1 MKTVDTLLVVGLGLI
16 GGSFAAAVKSAGACR
31 QVYGYDLNKASLE
44 EAEALGI
51 IDCGFENLSEGV
63 AAADVI
69 MLAVPMLAMKPVL
82 EQVSLYLLD
91 EGVGQKVVTD
101 AGSSKKAL
109 LDAALETFGEI
120 PAWLVPGH
128 PIAGSEKSGV
138 GAAKAT
144 LFQAHDVI
152 LTPLKHTDDLA
163 LEKVKMLWEAC
174 GAVVTSMDPYHH
186 DEVLAKTSHLPH
198 FLAFSLVNTLAGNP
212 DNQDIFRF
220 AAGGFRDFTRIAGSD
235 PIMWHD
241 VALGNN
247 QAVLEALDEFTEGLQ
262 VLRKAIIQKD
272 SQSLLGIFSR
282 AQSARQHFS
291 SLLESRKQR
300 VKPLPDTAMAH
311 SVFSGSVLVEGEDIK
326 QEVMESMKESSQ
338 TFIASPGGSIS
349 GELRVPGDKS
359 ISHRSIML
367 GALAEGET
375 VVEGFLEGEDALAT
389 LKAFRDMGVQID
401 GPYLGKVTI
410 QGVGMHGLK
419 QPEGPLYLGN
429 AGTAMRLMAGLMAA
443 QSFDVTLTGD
453 HSLSGRPMNRVVDPL
468 GQMGA
473 TIETSEGGRPPLK
486 IKGAAQLKGIEYQLP
501 MASAQVQSC
510 LLLAGMYADG
520 ETVTVAPGIVRDH
533 TNRMLN
539 GFGYP
544 VSVSGE
550 NGCRVAIK
558 GGGKLTATRI
568 DVPSDVSSAAFFMVA
583 ASIAEGSEVRL
594 SHVGMNPTRSGVV
607 EILQLMGADITLEN
621 ESVVGGEPVADLVVR
636 SAQLK
641 GIDIPERLV
650 PIAIDEF
657 PVLFVAAA
665 CAEGRTLL
673 TGARELRVK
682 ESDRIQAMA
691 DGLIALGIDAQPLPD
706 GMMINGS
713 GNAPSERK
721 GEPVFNGG
729 TVDSHGDHRIAMSFA
744 VAALR
749 AKGDIRILNCA
760 NVATSFPDF
769 AGLANR
775 AGMRIV
781 VTEGLEDGSC

>member
-1 MKTVDTLLVVGLGLI
+1 MQTVDTLLVVGLGLI
-16 GGSFAAAVKSAGACR
+16 GGSFAAAVKSAGVCR
-31 QVYGYDLNKASLE
+31 QVYGYDQDRGSLE

-51 IDCGFENLSEGV
+51 IDHGCQNLAEGV
-63 AAADVI
+63 AVADVI
-69 MLAVPMLAMKPVL
+69 MLAVPMLAMRPVL
-82 EQVSLYLLD
+82 EQLAECSLDGSLNS
-91 EGVGQKVVTD
+91 KVITD
-101 AGSSKKAL
+101 AGSSKRTL
-109 LDAALETFGEI
+109 LDAALEVFGEV
-120 PAWLVPGH
+120 PDYLVPGH
-128 PIAGSEKSGV
+128 PIAGSEESGV
-138 GAAKAT
+138 AAAKAD
-144 LFQAHDVI
+144 LFEAHDVI
-152 LTPLKHTDDLA
+152 LTPLENTRLPA
-163 LEKVKMLWEAC
+163 IEKVKMLWEAC
-174 GAVVTSMDPYHH
+174 GAVVTNMDLYHH

-198 FLAFSLVNTLAGNP
+198 VLAFSLVDTLAGNP
-212 DNQDIFRF
+212 DNHDIFRF

-235 PIMWHD
+235 PVMWHD
-241 VALGNN
+241 VALGNS
-247 QAVLEALDEFTEGLQ
+247 QAVLAALDEFTDGLE
-262 VLRKAIIQKD
+262 VLRKAIIEKD
-272 SQSLLGIFSR
+272 SQSLLGIFGR
-282 AQSARQHFS
+282 ARSARQHFS

-300 VKPLPDTAMAH
+300 VKALPE
-311 SVFSGSVLVEGEDIK
+311 SLVSREGLSGSVLCSCPGQFEEK
-326 QEVMESMKESSQ
+326 ETKEEVMESMKESTQ
-338 TFIASPGGSIS
+338 MFIASPGGSIS
-349 GELRVPGDKS
+349 GEFRVPGDKS

-375 VVEGFLEGEDALAT
+375 VIEGFLEGEDALAT

-401 GPYLGKVTI
+401 GPYQGRVTI

-429 AGTAMRLMAGLMAA
+429 AGTAMRLMAGLMSA

-468 GQMGA
+468 AQMGA
-473 TIETSEGGRPPLK
+473 RIETLDGGRPPLK
-486 IKGAAQLKGIEYQLP
+486 IKGGSHLKGIEYQLP

-510 LLLAGMYADG
+510 LLLAGMYAEG

-533 TNRMLN
+533 TNRMLS

-544 VSVSGE
+544 VAVTGD
-550 NGCRVAIK
+550 NGCRVAVE
-558 GGGKLTATRI
+558 GGGKLEATRI
-568 DVPSDVSSAAFFMVA
+568 DVPADVSSAAFFMVA

-621 ESVVGGEPVADLVVR
+621 ESLVGGEPVADIVVR

-665 CAEGRTLL
+665 CAQGRTLL

-691 DGLIALGIDAQPLPD
+691 DGLISLGIDAQPLPD

-713 GNAPSERK
+713 GVATK
-721 GEPVFNGG
+721 PVFKGG
-729 TVDSHGDHRIAMSFA
+729 TIDSHGDHRIAMAFA

-749 AKGDIRILNCA
+749 AKDDIRILDCA

-769 AGLANR
+769 AGLATR

-781 VTEGLEDGSC
+781 VKGKCE

>member
-31 QVYGYDLNKASLE
+31 QVYGYDQNKASLE

-51 IDCGFENLSEGV
+51 IDYGCESLSAGV

-82 EQVSLYLLD
+82 AQLSSFLPD
-91 EGVGQKVVTD
+91 GVPAEKVITD

-109 LDAALETFGEI
+109 LDAAREVFGKV
-120 PAWLVPGH
+120 PSWLVPGH

-152 LTPLKHTDDLA
+152 LTPLANTDSLA
-163 LEKVKMLWEAC
+163 LAKVRMLWEAC
-174 GAVVTSMDPYHH
+174 GAVVTSMDPCHH

-198 FLAFSLVNTLAGNP
+198 FLAFSLVDTLAGNP

-241 VALGNN
+241 VALGNH

-262 VLRKAIIQKD
+262 VLREAIVQKN

-300 VKPLPDTAMAH
+300 VKPLPD
-311 SVFSGSVLVEGEDIK
+311 SVMTSGFSGSVLIEGEDSDK
-326 QEVMESMKESSQ
+326 DVMDTMKESTQ

-375 VVEGFLEGEDALAT
+375 VIEGFLEGEDALAT

-419 QPEGPLYLGN
+419 PPEGPLYLGN

-486 IKGAAQLKGIEYQLP
+486 IKGGRRLQGIEYHLP

-539 GFGYP
+539 GFGYT
-544 VSVSGE
+544 VSVDGE
-550 NGCRVAIK
+550 DGSRVAIK

-594 SHVGMNPTRSGVV
+594 CHVGMNPTRSGVV

-636 SAQLK
+636 SAPLK

-691 DGLIALGIDAQPLPD
+691 DGLIALGIDAQPLSD

-713 GNAPSERK
+713 GNAASEKK
-721 GEPVFNGG
+721 GKPVFNGG
-729 TVDSHGDHRIAMSFA
+729 TIDSHGDHRIAMSFA

-749 AKGDIRILNCA
+749 AKDDIRILDCA

-781 VTEGLEDGSC
+781 VKVNTSE

>member
-69 MLAVPMLAMKPVL
+69 MLAVPMLAMRPVL
-82 EQVSLYLLD
+82 EQISPYLL
-91 EGVGQKVVTD
+91 GGRAAQKVVTD

-138 GAAKAT
+138 GAAKVT

-152 LTPLKHTDDLA
+152 LTPLENTDDLA

-198 FLAFSLVNTLAGNP
+198 FLAFSLVDTLAGNP

-300 VKPLPDTAMAH
+300 VKPLPDTAMAR
-311 SVFSGSVLVEGEDIK
+311 SVFSGSVLVEGEDTK
-326 QEVMESMKESSQ
+326 QEVMESMKESTQ

-453 HSLSGRPMNRVVDPL
+453 HSLSGRPMNRVLDPL

-486 IKGAAQLKGIEYQLP
+486 IKGGAQLKGIEYHLP

-568 DVPSDVSSAAFFMVA
+568 DVPSDVSSAAFFIVA

-713 GNAPSERK
+713 GNTPSERK

-729 TVDSHGDHRIAMSFA
+729 TIDSHGDHRIAMSFA

-749 AKGDIRILNCA
+749 AKDDIRILNCA

>member
-51 IDCGFENLSEGV
+51 IDCGFESLSEGV

-82 EQVSLYLLD
+82 EQISPYLLD
-91 EGVGQKVVTD
+91 GGAVQKVVTD

-120 PAWLVPGH
+120 PVWLVPGH

-138 GAAKAT
+138 GAAKVT

-163 LEKVKMLWEAC
+163 LEKVKMLWEVC

-198 FLAFSLVNTLAGNP
+198 FLAFSLVDTLAGNP

-262 VLRKAIIQKD
+262 VLRKAIVQKD

-300 VKPLPDTAMAH
+300 VKSLPDTVTAH
-311 SVFSGSVLVEGEDIK
+311 SVFSGSVLVEGEDTK

-473 TIETSEGGRPPLK
+473 TIETFEGGRPPLK
-486 IKGAAQLKGIEYQLP
+486 IKGGAQLRGIEYHLP

-550 NGCRVAIK
+550 NGCRVVIK

-713 GNAPSERK
+713 GNTPSERK

-729 TVDSHGDHRIAMSFA
+729 TIDSHGDHRIAMSFA

-749 AKGDIRILNCA
+749 AKDDIRILNCA

>member
-1 MKTVDTLLVVGLGLI
+1 M
-16 GGSFAAAVKSAGACR
+16 
-31 QVYGYDLNKASLE
+31 
-44 EAEALGI
+44 
-51 IDCGFENLSEGV
+51 
-63 AAADVI
+63 
-69 MLAVPMLAMKPVL
+69 
-82 EQVSLYLLD
+82 
-91 EGVGQKVVTD
+91 
-101 AGSSKKAL
+101 
-109 LDAALETFGEI
+109 
-120 PAWLVPGH
+120 
-128 PIAGSEKSGV
+128 
-138 GAAKAT
+138 
-144 LFQAHDVI
+144 
-152 LTPLKHTDDLA
+152 
-163 LEKVKMLWEAC
+163 
-174 GAVVTSMDPYHH
+174 VTSMDPYHH

-198 FLAFSLVNTLAGNP
+198 FLAFSLVDTLAGNP

-389 LKAFRDMGVQID
+389 LKAFRDMGAQID

-473 TIETSEGGRPPLK
+473 AIETSEGGRPPLK
-486 IKGAAQLKGIEYQLP
+486 IKGGAQLKGIEYHLP

-691 DGLIALGIDAQPLPD
+691 DGLIALGIDARPLPD

-713 GNAPSERK
+713 GNTPSERK
-721 GEPVFNGG
+721 GGPVFNGG
-729 TVDSHGDHRIAMSFA
+729 TIDSHGDHRIAMSFA

-749 AKGDIRILNCA
+749 AKDDIRILNCA

-781 VTEGLEDGSC
+781 VTEGLEDGSF

>member
-16 GGSFAAAVKSAGACR
+16 GGSFAAAVKAAGACR
-31 QVYGYDLNKASLE
+31 QVYGYDVNRASLE

-51 IDCGFENLSEGV
+51 IDYGCESLADGV
-63 AAADVI
+63 ATADVI

-82 EQVSLYLLD
+82 EQLAPDLPGGNLA
-91 EGVGQKVVTD
+91 GKVITD

-109 LDAALETFGEI
+109 LDAALEVFGEV
-120 PAWLVPGH
+120 PSWLVPGH

-138 GAAKAT
+138 GAAKAN

-152 LTPLKHTDDLA
+152 LTPLENTDSLA
-163 LEKVKMLWEAC
+163 LEKVTMLWEAC
-174 GAVVTSMDPYHH
+174 GAVVTRMDPGHH

-198 FLAFSLVNTLAGNP
+198 FLAFSLVDTLAGNR

-235 PIMWHD
+235 PVMWHD
-241 VALGNN
+241 VALGNR
-247 QAVLEALDEFTEGLQ
+247 QAVLAALDEFSEGLQ
-262 VLRKAIIQKD
+262 ALREAMVQKN

-300 VKPLPDTAMAH
+300 VRSLPGSLMACH
-311 SVFSGSVLVEGEDIK
+311 GFSGSVLVEGEDTK
-326 QEVMESMKESSQ
+326 KEVMDSMKQSTQ
-338 TFIASPGGSIS
+338 TFIASPGGLIS

-375 VVEGFLEGEDALAT
+375 VIEGFLEGEDALAT

-473 TIETSEGGRPPLK
+473 SIETSEGGRPPLK
-486 IKGAAQLKGIEYQLP
+486 IKGGARLKGIEYHLP

-533 TNRMLN
+533 TSRMLN
-539 GFGYP
+539 GFGYT
-544 VSVSGE
+544 VSVDGE
-550 NGCRVAIK
+550 NGSRVSIK

-568 DVPSDVSSAAFFMVA
+568 DVPADVSSAAFFMVA

-607 EILQLMGADITLEN
+607 EILQLMGADISVDN
-621 ESVVGGEPVADLVVR
+621 QSVVGGEPVADLVVR

-691 DGLIALGIDAQPLPD
+691 DGLITLGIDAQPLPD

-713 GNAPSERK
+713 GNAASVKK
-721 GEPVFNGG
+721 GMPVFNGG
-729 TVDSHGDHRIAMSFA
+729 TIDSLGDHRIAMAFA

-749 AKGDIRILNCA
+749 AKDDIRILDCA

-775 AGMRIV
+775 AGMRLV
-781 VTEGLEDGSC
+781 VKVNTSE

>member
-1 MKTVDTLLVVGLGLI
+1 MLVVGLGLI

-31 QVYGYDLNKASLE
+31 QVYGYDQNKTSLE

-51 IDCGFENLSEGV
+51 IDYGCESLSDGV

-82 EQVSLYLLD
+82 AQLSSCLPDGVLTEQAVA
-91 EGVGQKVVTD
+91 EKVITD

-109 LDAALETFGEI
+109 LDAALEVFGEV

-152 LTPLKHTDDLA
+152 LTPLANTDSLA

-174 GAVVTSMDPYHH
+174 GAVVTSLDPRHH

-198 FLAFSLVNTLAGNP
+198 FLAFSLVDTLAGNP

-241 VALGNN
+241 VALGNH
-247 QAVLEALDEFTEGLQ
+247 QAVLKALDEFTEGLQ
-262 VLRKAIIQKD
+262 VLREAIVQNN

-291 SLLESRKQR
+291 SLLESRQQR
-300 VKPLPDTAMAH
+300 VKSLPD
-311 SVFSGSVLVEGEDIK
+311 SVKACHGFSGSVLIEGEDTNK
-326 QEVMESMKESSQ
+326 EVMDSMKESTQ
-338 TFIASPGGSIS
+338 TFIASPGGAIS

-375 VVEGFLEGEDALAT
+375 VIEGFLEGEDALAT

-468 GQMGA
+468 RQMGA

-486 IKGAAQLKGIEYQLP
+486 IRGGARLKGIEYHLP

-520 ETVTVAPGIVRDH
+520 ETVTVVPGIVRDH

-544 VSVSGE
+544 LSCEESVSGE
-550 NGCRVAIK
+550 NGSRVAIE
-558 GGGKLTATRI
+558 GGGKLTANRI

-607 EILQLMGADITLEN
+607 EILQLMGADINLEN

-706 GMMINGS
+706 GMMIHGS
-713 GNAPSERK
+713 GNAAFEKK
-721 GEPVFNGG
+721 GKPVFNGG
-729 TVDSHGDHRIAMSFA
+729 TIDSHGDHRIAMSFA

-749 AKGDIRILNCA
+749 AKDDIRILNCA

-781 VTEGLEDGSC
+781 VKVNTSE

>member
-1 MKTVDTLLVVGLGLI
+1 MER
-16 GGSFAAAVKSAGACR
+16 GSRWVKSL
-31 QVYGYDLNKASLE
+31 LNT
-44 EAEALGI
+44 
-51 IDCGFENLSEGV
+51 
-63 AAADVI
+63 VI
-69 MLAVPMLAMKPVL
+69 VR
-82 EQVSLYLLD
+82 
-91 EGVGQKVVTD
+91 T
-101 AGSSKKAL
+101 
-109 LDAALETFGEI
+109 
-120 PAWLVPGH
+120 
-128 PIAGSEKSGV
+128 
-138 GAAKAT
+138 
-144 LFQAHDVI
+144 
-152 LTPLKHTDDLA
+152 
-163 LEKVKMLWEAC
+163 
-174 GAVVTSMDPYHH
+174 
-186 DEVLAKTSHLPH
+186 
-198 FLAFSLVNTLAGNP
+198 
-212 DNQDIFRF
+212 
-220 AAGGFRDFTRIAGSD
+220 
-235 PIMWHD
+235 
-241 VALGNN
+241 
-247 QAVLEALDEFTEGLQ
+247 
-262 VLRKAIIQKD
+262 
-272 SQSLLGIFSR
+272 
-282 AQSARQHFS
+282 
-291 SLLESRKQR
+291 
-300 VKPLPDTAMAH
+300 
-311 SVFSGSVLVEGEDIK
+311 VFSGFVRGENENTK
-326 QEVMESMKESSQ
+326 QEVIGSMKESMKESTQ
-338 TFIASPGGSIS
+338 TFIVSSGGSVS

-375 VVEGFLEGEDALAT
+375 VVEGFLEGADALAT

-401 GPYLGKVTI
+401 GPYLGKVSI

-419 QPEGPLYLGN
+419 QPKGPIYLGN

-453 HSLSGRPMNRVVDPL
+453 PSLSGRPMNRIVDPL
-468 GQMGA
+468 GRMGA
-473 TIETSEGGRPPLK
+473 TIETSEGGYPPLN
-486 IKGAAQLKGIEYQLP
+486 IKGGVQLKGIEYHLP

-520 ETVTVAPGIVRDH
+520 ETVTVAPGVVRDH
-533 TNRMLN
+533 TNRMLA

-558 GGGKLTATRI
+558 GGGKLIANRI

-607 EILQLMGADITLEN
+607 EILQLMGANITLEN
-621 ESVVGGEPVADLVVR
+621 ESVVGGEPVADLVVH

-691 DGLIALGIDAQPLPD
+691 DGLIVLGIDAQPLPD
-706 GMMINGS
+706 GMVIHGF
-713 GNAPSERK
+713 GNSSSENK
-721 GEPVFNGG
+721 GKTVFNGG
-729 TVDSHGDHRIAMSFA
+729 TIDSHGDHRIAMSFA

-749 AKGDIRILNCA
+749 AKDDIRILNCA

-769 AGLANR
+769 VGLANR
-775 AGMRIV
+775 AGLRIV
-781 VTEGLEDGSC
+781 VTEGLDDGSC